1 MSSPGIWGNIY
12 INYLVHGLT
21 NFGEGKLNLGGENPS
36 ALPPL
41 YTSLWGFRVH
51 VYTYICVIYMYIY
64 TLYKTGNEGNHYTLS
79 LFMST
84 IFRNFCDWREK
95 EKIKYILKL
104 FDLAML
110 ISY

>member
-1 MSSPGIWGNIY
+1 
-12 INYLVHGLT
+12 
-21 NFGEGKLNLGGENPS
+21 
-36 ALPPL
+36 
-41 YTSLWGFRVH
+41 
-51 VYTYICVIYMYIY
+51 MYIY